1 MVKNKIVKNRK
12 HLHAYFE
19 ILYRASI
26 DGDFEDTIYS
36 LREGINPQLILF
48 YTDDGPDLLYILR
61 KKIILVFLIMLVIE
75 KFLVQ
80 VF

>member
-1 MVKNKIVKNRK
+1 MHI
-12 HLHAYFE
+12 L

-26 DGDFEDTIYS
+26 DGDFEDTIDS
-36 LREGINPQLILF
+36 LCEGINPQLILF
-48 YTDDGPDLLYILR
+48 YTDDGPDLVYILR
-61 KKIILVFLIMLVIE
+61 KKNILVFLIMLVIE